1 MCIISTAC
9 RIVSVFLLCSL
20 LPGHAS
26 AQKPAPGPGRGE
38 PINIINADEL
48 EYSSLGGT
56 RIRKL
61 TGHVQLQQKDATLF
75 CDQANYF
82 LDQNTIDAIGNVR
95 IKQGDTINV
104 YGNSLH
110 YDGNLRK
117 ANLTGN
123 VKLTDSHVTLTTDQL
138 DYDLNTRVASYN
150 RNGKVLSDSSV
161 LSSKWGYY
169 NANTAEVFFKQ
180 QVELVDPK
188 YKLTT
193 DTLKFNAQNRIAY
206 FVSPSFIHSDSMDV
220 YCEGGYYNTA
230 RDIAQ
235 FEMNAV
241 LTHPPQ
247 QLKADTI
254 YYERDRGY
262 GIARSRVN
270 WADTSSKIFLRGSY
284 ATYYESGERLLAT
297 QKSVLISVIGDD
309 SLYLTADTLRSFKED
324 SDKVRKLIAFHHVKM
339 FKSDLQSVCDSA
351 SFSFRDSVFRLFGKP
366 VLWVDNNQM
375 KADTIQVHLRDQKVD
390 KMNLLQNAF
399 ACSLADSGLFNQ
411 ARGKNMFAF
420 FSGGNLD
427 HMQIVGNGESIYYAK
442 DEAGGYIGVNKAVC
456 SNMILYF
463 DSTRQVSRIYFLT
476 KPDAT
481 LFPLGEFPMEESRLR
496 NFSWLDSL
504 RPKSKDDL
512 FR

>member
-1 MCIISTAC
+1 MHYLNSMSHRFGVSSLQFAAWAC
-9 RIVSVFLLCSL
+9 F
-20 LPGHAS
+20 S
-26 AQKPAPGPGRGE
+26 AETGAGLPGRGE
-38 PINIINADEL
+38 LINIINADEL

-82 LDQNTIDAIGNVR
+82 LDQNTIDAIGHVR

-161 LSSKWGYY
+161 LSSKRGYY

-220 YCEGGYYNTA
+220 YCEGGITTPRA
-230 RDIAQ
+230 
-235 FEMNAV
+235 
-241 LTHPPQ
+241 
-247 QLKADTI
+247 
-254 YYERDRGY
+254 
-262 GIARSRVN
+262 
-270 WADTSSKIFLRGSY
+270 
-284 ATYYESGERLLAT
+284 
-297 QKSVLISVIGDD
+297 
-309 SLYLTADTLRSFKED
+309 TLRSLKRMQCLRIRPSSLKRIQSTMNVTGVTASRVHGLTGLIRPQKFFCAAAMPPTMNPG
-324 SDKVRKLIAFHHVKM
+324 SDCWQH
-339 FKSDLQSVCDSA
+339 KSP
-351 SFSFRDSVFRLFGKP
+351 F
-366 VLWVDNNQM
+366 
-375 KADTIQVHLRDQKVD
+375 
-390 KMNLLQNAF
+390 
-399 ACSLADSGLFNQ
+399 
-411 ARGKNMFAF
+411 
-420 FSGGNLD
+420 
-427 HMQIVGNGESIYYAK
+427 
-442 DEAGGYIGVNKAVC
+442 
-456 SNMILYF
+456 
-463 DSTRQVSRIYFLT
+463 
-476 KPDAT
+476 
-481 LFPLGEFPMEESRLR
+481 
-496 NFSWLDSL
+496 
-504 RPKSKDDL
+504 
-512 FR
+512 